1 MKTPKSYELW
11 AQESFEA
18 FDEAEQLLNEGK
30 SIASDKYE
38 LFRQAPII
46 ASFKRNINGNDRG
59 SNMLSV
65 INEIIEN
72 DFSVDAEAKQ
82 NYLFYFVLAYVNSH
96 TYADFISE
104 QEADQIMEYISEN
117 YNLFKSA

>member
-11 AQESFEA
+11 AQEAFESFE
-18 FDEAEQLLNEGK
+18 EAKHLLNEGK
-30 SIASDKYE
+30 SIAKDKYE

-72 DFSVDAEAKQ
+72 DFSVDTEAKQ
-82 NYLFYFVLAYVNSH
+82 NYFFYFILAYVHCH

-104 QEADQIMEYISEN
+104 KEADQIMEYINDN

>member
-1 MKTPKSYELW
+1 MKTPKTYDLW
-11 AQESFEA
+11 AQEAFESFE
-18 FDEAEQLLNEGK
+18 EAKHLLNEGK
-30 SIASDKYE
+30 SIASNKYE

-59 SNMLSV
+59 IDMLSV

-72 DFSVDAEAKQ
+72 DFSVDKEAKD
-82 NYLFYFVLAYVNSH
+82 NYFFNFVLAYVHCH

-104 QEADQIMEYISEN
+104 QEADKIMEYINDN

>member
-11 AQESFEA
+11 AQEALEA
-18 FDEAEQLLNEGK
+18 FDEAKQLLNEGK

-65 INEIIEN
+65 INEIIES
-72 DFSVDAEAKQ
+72 DFSVDTEAKQ
-82 NYLFYFVLAYVNSH
+82 NYFFYFVLAYVHSH

-104 QEADQIMEYISEN
+104 KEADQIMEYINDN
-117 YNLFKSA
+117 YNLFKIA